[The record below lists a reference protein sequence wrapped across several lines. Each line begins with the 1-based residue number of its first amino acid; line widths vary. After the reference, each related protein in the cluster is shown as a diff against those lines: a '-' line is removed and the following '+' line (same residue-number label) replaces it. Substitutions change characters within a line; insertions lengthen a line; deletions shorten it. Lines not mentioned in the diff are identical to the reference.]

1 MLAEQEHNAN
11 QLNMMRDKF
20 AASNASSKK
29 ALYDKIINIE
39 KSYEQQCDD
48 ISKLEKEIR
57 NSENMK

>member
-1 MLAEQEHNAN
+1 
-11 QLNMMRDKF
+11 MRDKY

-57 NSENMK
+57 NNENIK